1 MAFNA
6 EHIKWFRDSSPYIDA
21 HRGRTFVVCLSE
33 GALDSGNLGNIIS
46 DLALLN
52 SLGVRLVVV
61 YGDEKGIA
69 GLGGDWPASGDRRI
83 TPSSVMDQA
92 ARQLGKVT
100 FELASQFSASRPD
113 SPVKRQISVTTGN
126 FLKARPLGI
135 IDGIDHLQTGEV
147 RRVDA
152 DGLMHQLDGHAIV
165 LIPPLGYSPS
175 GEVFYLETN
184 QVASHIAQSIS
195 ADKLIVMTGDE
206 GLRSHH
212 GDIINE
218 IDLSRDTS
226 ELLADDAD
234 AASLLTLCHGACR
247 NGVARCHIVSFESD
261 GALLEELFTRDGCG
275 TQVIGHSYEQV
286 RAANIDDVPGI
297 LRLIEPLEAEGVLVK
312 RSREL
317 LESEIH
323 RFHVIE
329 RDGLL
334 ISCAALYP
342 FDNMG
347 ELACVVT
354 HPDYRKGDRGDRLLE
369 AVQHAARAAGMEQLF
384 VLTTQS
390 ADWFRERGFSERDL
404 ADLPA
409 QKQAFYNYQRN
420 SQVLIRP
427 V

>member
-21 HRGRTFVVCLSE
+21 HRGRTFVVCLCE
-33 GALDSGNLGNIIS
+33 GALDSNNLSNIIS

-61 YGDEKGIA
+61 YGDENGIA
-69 GLGGDWPASGDRRI
+69 RQAGEWPANGSRRI
-83 TPSSVMDQA
+83 TPADVMEQA

-100 FELASQFSASRPD
+100 FELTSQFSASRPD
-113 SPVKRQISVTTGN
+113 SPVKRKISVATGN
-126 FLKARPLGI
+126 FLKAKPLGI
-135 IDGIDHLQTGEV
+135 IDGVDHLQTGEV

-152 DGLMHQLDGHAIV
+152 DGLKHQLDGRAIV
-165 LIPPLGYSPS
+165 MIPPLGYSPS
-175 GEVFYLETN
+175 GEVFYLETTH
-184 QVASHIAQSIS
+184 VASHIAQSLD
-195 ADKLIVMTGDE
+195 ADKLIFMSADE
-206 GLRSHH
+206 GLRNRD
-212 GDIINE
+212 GDVINE
-218 IDLSRDTS
+218 IDLSRDAS
-226 ELLADDAD
+226 RLLADNAEAD
-234 AASLLTLCHGACR
+234 RLLTLCHRACR
-247 NGVARCHIVSFESD
+247 SGVDRCHIVSFETD

-286 RAANIDDVPGI
+286 RAASIDDVPGI

-317 LESEIH
+317 LESEID
-323 RFHVIE
+323 RFFVIE

-369 AVQHAARAAGMEQLF
+369 AVQQAATTAGMEQLF

-390 ADWFRERGFSERDL
+390 ADWFRERGFSECEL
-404 ADLPA
+404 TNLPA

-420 SQVLIRP
+420 SRVLIRP

>member
-1 MAFNA
+1 M
-6 EHIKWFRDSSPYIDA
+6 
-21 HRGRTFVVCLSE
+21 
-33 GALDSGNLGNIIS
+33 
-46 DLALLN
+46 
-52 SLGVRLVVV
+52 V

-83 TPSSVMDQA
+83 TPSSVMEQA

-152 DGLMHQLDGHAIV
+152 EGLMHQLDGDAIV

-212 GDIINE
+212 GDVINE

-234 AASLLTLCHGACR
+234 AASLLTLCHNACR
-247 NGVARCHIVSFESD
+247 NGVARCHIVSFEND

-323 RFHVIE
+323 RFLVIE

-334 ISCAALYP
+334 VSCAALYP

-369 AVQHAARAAGMEQLF
+369 AVQHAARSAGMKQLF